1 MPSPSEILAAVAQ
14 ENAAQTQSVKELEL
28 QRISA
33 RKNAE
38 LAATQVTPQTFQ
50 NAATFQRSG
59 RGAEETAGLSSA
71 SEVEADLYQMDA
83 EQLRIK
89 YGDYANKLLA
99 ERQVALNQQETQ
111 DRIYN
116 AGQANRIDA
125 ERGYDAVVSG
135 VKGATQM
142 GLGLANLG
150 YVGVDAALGTDYSV
164 DSAAFS
170 QWASQGLGNLRTD
183 NLQQGAKKSNAL
195 SALDARDNDQKMQ
208 EDLAAGNSGLAA
220 AAARIGRGF
229 GSEVGRIAESP
240 DRMFEIGAE
249 GLGSL
254 GGMAYLAKG
263 AASVG
268 TATSGALQANKLLS
282 AAGAK
287 VLEKGGN
294 ALKIPLVSSAVMGGT
309 ASEQAI
315 NQAMRVSDEQMLND
329 PELGERFSALVQ
341 EHGWEKARRIIA
353 SETGQLAAP
362 GGMALGFATGF
373 MNRGFDSAPMARQ
386 SLGTAA
392 LNTFVKEPL
401 QETIEE
407 GGEAGIANRAVK
419 MRADS
424 SQSLSANVGENAA
437 AGAFGATLATGAV
450 SSVTTIPAQ
459 LQATGKVLKY
469 SGKLLGMGVT
479 AAVKPLG
486 SAISK
491 ASDKKVNA
499 DNPVS
504 DEVVAKAASVAVT
517 PEVTEVVNTVVEAV
531 AANPEATVEQKAAAE
546 YATKLRDNLG
556 WKPEPVEEL
565 AGQPQAVIDLLSS
578 PEPKSKIEILQGLSR
593 ISKDENQT
601 EDDRAG
607 AAVLAFIYINETLET
622 LVEGGKEID
631 VEAVPEL
638 KDYLSSYDQLGRAVL
653 SSPLLGDYAKNA
665 SELLQFS
672 ERLGMIRPIN
682 VENLADPKEQA
693 NLDRIATLALSSD
706 GKNISPELSDSIN
719 NAILSGA
726 IELDSKQGKSLNLL
740 SSILKDNADSK
751 ADALA
756 MGLSEEVVDVNSEIF
771 DRSLD
776 NSTHR
781 FSVSSLRDAVVAA
794 HRNGDVQAVQEHTAT
809 LRNLALHFSN
819 KVDALNKHIIALST
833 DSRAPPQ
840 KFMALSLRQPGAWR
854 KDAGKVAYQYS
865 NPEFARKVTAEAR
878 MLVRAANTL
887 NNSFGD
893 GSLKPIKKMPT
904 LNEQAVGNV
913 ADRSSKTPPASPEP
927 SNQENGNLDLK
938 NTSNETDDIN
948 DLIAQATA
956 ADREGQADNNIP
968 ANPPAS
974 KTARQAMVTARDAV
988 MKQVVEGVLKTTLKG
1003 KMKLPDLAKYFTDA
1017 KSKMPADVKEAFE
1030 AARKLPGYA
1039 HAVGNSAVLKAAEDA
1054 YVSITGST
1062 PVTPLKAA
1070 DPLPNAPTESNAL
1083 PPDVATESTTA
1094 STTETTE
1101 INEVLPEAP
1110 VETTETDE
1118 VPTNKARKRRV
1129 TKKVEEPA
1137 AEIAKADVE
1146 PEADT
1151 NTDVVVTPETLKA
1164 PEPEAPR
1171 KEKAAN
1177 KIEEPAAKTEEAT
1190 QTDEEIEPVDATNV
1204 TTSEENDTAT
1214 TASEETGITVPMHY
1228 RDGQDATHKMRK
1240 EFKGKSTM
1248 DLILSGDRTAT
1259 TGTLSRFKGLAKGS
1273 IFTVE
1278 NKKTGQKAK
1287 VRATTD
1293 PYLVSEITGEEWS
1306 QLEGWDSS
1314 LYDKYKGR
1322 AVYQMQYE
1330 LVDKPKTPAA
1340 DSAKKEGYAQ
1350 LLNGKQNRF
1359 VRAFKIGQSALIDLV
1374 RAGNNSLRKAFAS
1387 PEALAKASGL
1397 DKPDH
1402 RHEAL
1407 KGKVGAEYVNLL
1419 AATYNKVVEQGAVE
1433 MRALTSASKLGIT
1446 GKTKSTVLL
1455 TMLYNHLAN
1464 KQDGAYSATFETIL
1478 GEMFDLQQK
1487 GQEGAVRYTDW
1498 TADYQRV
1505 MIEELNYARQRELVK
1520 DTYASW
1526 RSKEET
1532 AQKAIQDGALDGVLN
1547 EDEQAEFDAHQKVV
1561 ELLAEDLRKT
1571 LTELVP
1577 AKSRNAAERKQQENI
1592 RAFVDKQLPDT
1603 LRDYL
1608 AAKDAKGVENYKRI
1622 HPVNM
1627 LFLKGMDKTNNGR
1640 LLNLATWNNEKKQLE
1655 LLPEVNTAI
1664 AAAVV
1669 ETGLNL
1675 TATQRSYAPTDRQI
1689 ASALSIKEAQVTES
1703 LRLSFK
1709 AGTTS
1714 AAMLDA
1720 LSSKITEFMAIRG
1733 KADAFIG
1740 DAQGIPLALAG
1751 LALSAATAATD
1762 KAPALIQMHQLKVSE
1777 DSSARKLNMYTA
1789 TKRVEDSPA
1798 KKAPR
1803 LLSLLVDKTGSNDV
1817 FVLGREQEI
1826 PVDRNILHSPMQ
1838 PLTKS
1843 QQQAVGEM
1851 QKAESFLV
1859 TPVMKLYDTLGEGL
1873 LDVFGENEDPEL
1885 NNINTL
1891 EKNKGINLSIS
1902 KALEKLETIRSA
1914 VANYA
1919 EDQDVLE
1926 SEVPLR
1932 FKNSVTSVGRFM
1944 QVDSFNGQANK
1955 FMRAVV
1961 SPTIET
1967 YDLTDKETKDGFI
1980 KAIAQSIGIKVHNL
1994 DPSSLAAEV
2003 EKVMSSPEVLKL
2015 REHLDAIENDVL
2027 GEDGTSMDAV
2037 LDDIIDALPK
2047 FDSTARGLVAVLDY
2061 TRMVADPNNTEF
2073 EASTAIEADGV
2084 NNGMA
2089 GAKMTT
2095 SFGAVDAAEIK
2106 RWRMFGFFVN
2116 EHVDGLFT
2124 QRLKDATDM
2133 YSEIGDTAAEYIKS
2147 TVVDFL
2153 DTFKDKSVKTKKE
2166 IYRTKA
2172 AESVNALIPAMKFL
2186 GLKIKVDSTTGS
2198 IEIKRSFTKNPSTII
2213 TYGAG
2218 DAGIGANLAN
2228 EMLDSIYDLMS
2239 EHLANPTED
2248 SKYSRNYKVLD
2259 ASMRKLGVIWRVT
2272 INMKGEAKLSAYAGS
2287 KLTLQGLPPP
2297 NNLSQLRNFTVDAK
2311 GFEGLQTTIANVLV
2325 SGIRTATEKT
2335 LTTAAQSQRMLIEAS
2350 NLHSTI
2356 MGARFNAKV
2365 KAAMLKNIATI
2376 PGYTG
2381 TDFLTKQ
2388 ELDAITIEVVR
2399 ELNGFVGD
2407 DMRMY
2412 YTAKSERSTQFE
2424 GKPVATSNGGKHTAY
2439 PKIASISASGVAAAP
2454 AMNIGNIDATM
2465 MMLTYLD
2472 PELQGYAEKM
2482 LQVYDGMEMSSK
2494 NLSTVS
2500 EIMNRAVHTS
2510 WGMDSSIKMVSQS
2523 FKGLVDKLEAT
2534 DFTPEVERTLAFLGQ
2549 KGADFNTLKGMV
2561 ASYEGSLNRTAL
2573 SIQARQNVL
2582 QSLKSTTD
2590 QMASVGYPYKH
2601 DGKVLQGETDEELAE
2616 EITALIVEEQKKL
2629 FKAAGEDLVADVDF
2643 TTGSNNGNAK
2653 AIVIPGNSAMNQ
2665 KDAAKFEG
2673 ANKLIAYSDDTASST
2688 FKYASANPGITNV
2701 GTYSAEDI
2709 VAVSFNGITRKN
2721 GKANFIKGSNEARK
2735 ALNSGATVIADKAGT
2750 AQGDRDSRHNSQTE
2764 GAFAKSLLAMKDAD
2778 GNAKYH
2784 EVDVAGNPQEGTGR
2798 WKAVPKSKRAPNG
2811 NGNASATGSKPSSNP
2826 VDILNDLVKNSDK
2839 GMASINQ
2846 YLELARNIPHA
2857 GFESVQRILNTI
2869 PGVLNKSLGFLAI
2882 AKNAADV
2889 IQIIRSELKDDATAM
2904 QYAEGL
2910 ENGTLKYSAGV
2921 SLRLDSGETMLF
2933 IKNAADVL
2941 VGVHEILHALTV
2953 PALNAVLL
2961 KQADK
2966 LGYAKQAVSNIEAAI
2981 TDLEE
2986 ANTKFTSQ
2994 AFRAHVVSAGTEED
3008 VAYYDAVVGVLGK
3021 LSGDTR
3027 TRLAELVAY
3036 TLSHSG
3042 MIRLAKLYKVNQN
3055 AKNPFK
3061 AFIAKVTKSLK
3072 TVLGL
3077 TKDLDNDSLYS
3088 QVLMSSGVLSYYTSK
3103 YQRVGTADTDSVLN
3117 SEIGESRVASEWKSK
3132 LSILKDQLG
3141 KNRVAGAIFES
3152 GSQKLTARLNS
3163 IGFGLTPEQSKLH
3176 TQITAL
3182 IATGLADDSVTLH
3195 HLQNLYSHV
3204 LEHLHEGHM
3213 LRADIQDENEARF
3226 VSKFLAESLTHTMVK
3241 GQKLDADYFASFIA
3255 LALVSPLLQQAL
3267 GRLPKL
3273 KLSGKV
3279 AGKDTVDKVLAKVG
3293 DAIYSRILGD
3303 TNNSGVVKQI
3313 QELTA
3318 NLFVQAEIKEAL
3330 NQEKLNA
3337 YRESKLESANSFV
3350 VKLMRK
3356 SGTKMLTLAQAPNPT
3371 KSVAKAYA
3379 KVGAAVLGSALI
3391 DSDTVEIGDTV
3402 RAALNRVESS
3412 LADPIRSLWFDVEG
3426 RTKSNKEVYDLI
3438 KPVRTMIDKVRQ
3450 EAKNQIPQIIAGKFT
3465 EGSLT
3470 PASKQALK
3478 STIVKTNLQVLGN
3491 EATQILYGAVK
3502 PEIKIQK
3509 LEEAIKASYP
3519 TESTWVIEKAKQ
3531 LAQFNLTG
3539 ETGSML
3545 LRNGHAISHL
3555 YSSSYSTREVTKA
3568 DTKNVDKLVAL
3579 YTYAGLSANDKAVAR
3594 KVLTDNKT
3602 ASTFLLGY
3610 MEAIN
3615 GENQLKLEANPHALG
3630 NYYNGR
3636 INTYQAT
3643 GQHLI
3648 VADVKQHA
3656 KLVAKGYKFIKD
3668 YVGDSREKTDTLRA
3682 YYFTDDSLS
3691 VQFNAGIV
3699 QTTHQTANG
3708 IDLYSGYTVDGSTA
3722 GVIDDP
3728 IEVRKIL
3735 RNKSKST
3742 GSEQLIPVFDDAG
3755 TIVAFER
3762 GMDAEIQKMVYSHNE
3777 LFHDIGV
3784 TSGRQYEERAAK
3796 AFNKQAAVAL
3806 ANMYKKDSSS
3816 ARRTEYVNLNSKEAR
3831 ENKIIRDALNRIPD
3845 SVYDD
3850 LTDAFENGEVFI
3862 RRDMLNDAL
3871 GYVSASVTDPL
3882 TGITRMSPEVAKVM
3896 RDALIT
3902 IMGKG
3907 AYRYLRNGEYYVEY
3921 GVSAIKDIIVNK
3933 SMIVPA
3939 ANIVGNIA
3947 LLVARGVPVKLLKQV
3962 PKKIQELRIY
3972 ETKTK
3977 RLLEIEAE
3985 MLALRFNPNTAKYSK
4000 LESEQRG
4007 IQSVFESLSIY
4018 PLIAAG
4024 ELSNINDAGFI
4035 GESPEFADAPPKDFM
4050 ERILKVTPEPVK
4062 AIGRHVIMAHDTNM
4076 YAFMQKS
4083 TVYGDFVAKAILY
4096 DHFMGYNGRDMR
4108 RRMTQE
4114 EALAKVSQEYVNY
4127 AQSAGRT
4134 RDFLESKGLLWFYNF
4149 KLRSIKTAISIAKE
4163 NPLTAL
4169 VSTATFGYGL
4179 GVDTA
4184 LTDNAVMIAIEGNL
4198 DYSMGTGMAQSGMF
4212 MNPYMSIMR

>member
-1 MPSPSEILAAVAQ
+1 MPSPSEILAAIAQ
-14 ENAAQTQSVKELEL
+14 ENAEQAQSVKELEL

-71 SEVEADLYQMDA
+71 SEIEADLYQMDA

-89 YGDYANKLLA
+89 YGAYANKLLA

-116 AGQANRIDA
+116 AGQANRVDA

-135 VKGATQM
+135 IKGATQM

-183 NLQQGAKKSNAL
+183 NLQQGAKKSSAL

-315 NQAMRVSDEQMLND
+315 NQAMRVPDEQMLND
-329 PELGERFSALVQ
+329 PELGGRFSALVQ
-341 EHGWEKARRIIA
+341 EHGWEQARRIIA

-392 LNTFVKEPL
+392 LNTFIKEPL
-401 QETIEE
+401 QETVEE

-437 AGAFGATLATGAV
+437 AGAFGAALASGTVA
-450 SSVTTIPAQ
+450 SVTTIPAQ

-531 AANPEATVEQKAAAE
+531 AANPEATEQQKAAAE

-565 AGQPQAVIDLLSS
+565 EGQPQAVIDLLSS
-578 PEPKSKIEILQGLSR
+578 SEPKSKIEILQGLSR

-622 LVEGGKEID
+622 LVQGGKEID

-638 KDYLSSYDQLGRAVL
+638 KDYLSSYDQLGRSVL
-653 SSPLLGDYAKNA
+653 NSPLLGDYAKNA
-665 SELLQFS
+665 SELLEFS

-693 NLDRIATLALSSD
+693 NLDRIATLALSSN

-756 MGLSEEVVDVNSEIF
+756 MGLSEAVVDVNSEIF

-781 FSVSSLRDAVVAA
+781 FSVSGLRDATVAA
-794 HRNGDVQAVQEHTAT
+794 HRNGDVQAVQEHIAT

-819 KVDALNKHIIALST
+819 KVDALNKHIAALKT
-833 DSRAPPQ
+833 DSKAPPQ
-840 KFMALSLRQPGAWR
+840 KFMALSLRQPGVWR

-878 MLVRAANTL
+878 MLMRAANTL
-887 NNSFGD
+887 NSSFGD
-893 GSLKPIKKMPT
+893 GSLKPLKNLPT
-904 LNEQAVGNV
+904 LNEQATGNT
-913 ADRSSKTPPASPEP
+913 ASRSSRTLPSSPAP
-927 SNQENGNLDLK
+927 SNQENGNPDLGS
-938 NTSNETDDIN
+938 TLSDLDDIN
-948 DLIAQATA
+948 DLIAQAA
-956 ADREGQADNNIP
+956 AAEREGQVGNNAP
-968 ANPPAS
+968 AKTPAS
-974 KTARQAMVTARDAV
+974 KTARQAMVAARDAV
-988 MKQVVEGVLKTTLKG
+988 MKQVVEGVLKTALKG

-1017 KSKMPADVKEAFE
+1017 KGNTPADVKEAFE

-1039 HAVGNSAVLKAAEDA
+1039 HAVGNSAALKAAEDA
-1054 YVSITGST
+1054 YVSITGSNA
-1062 PVTPLKAA
+1062 VTPLKAA
-1070 DPLPNAPTESNAL
+1070 DPLPNAPTESDAL
-1083 PPDVATESTTA
+1083 PTDVATENTTA
-1094 STTETTE
+1094 SMAETA
-1101 INEVLPEAP
+1101 EVEAAPLEAP
-1110 VETTETDE
+1110 AKKV
-1118 VPTNKARKRRV
+1118 RKRRV
-1129 TKKVEEPA
+1129 SKKVEEPNA
-1137 AEIAKADVE
+1137 GI
-1146 PEADT
+1146 EADT
-1151 NTDVVVTPETLKA
+1151 NTDEVTTPEMLKA
-1164 PEPEAPR
+1164 PEPEAPSK
-1171 KEKAAN
+1171 KEAVN
-1177 KIEEPAAKTEEAT
+1177 KVEEPVAKTEEAT
-1190 QTDEEIEPVDATNV
+1190 QTDEEIEPVDATDV

-1214 TASEETGITVPMHY
+1214 TAPEVTTDVETGITVPMNY
-1228 RDGQDATHKMRK
+1228 RDGQDAAHKMRE

-1259 TGTLSRFKGLAKGS
+1259 TGTLSRFKGLTKGS

-1278 NKKTGQKAK
+1278 NRKTGQKAK

-1314 LYDKYKGR
+1314 LYDKYEGR

-1330 LVDKPKTPAA
+1330 LVGKPKTPTIG
-1340 DSAKKEGYAQ
+1340 STKKEGYAQ

-1374 RAGNNSLRKAFAS
+1374 RAGNSSLRKAFAS

-1402 RHEAL
+1402 RHNAL

-1419 AATYNKVVEQGAVE
+1419 TATYNKVVEQGAVE

-1446 GKTKSTVLL
+1446 GKTKPTVLL

-1464 KQDGAYSATFETIL
+1464 KQDGTYSAAFETIL

-1487 GQEGAVRYTDW
+1487 GQEGAVRYADW

-1520 DTYASW
+1520 DTYANW
-1526 RSKEET
+1526 RSKEEA
-1532 AQKAIQDGALDGVLN
+1532 AQKAIQDGAEDGVLN
-1547 EDEQAEFDAHQKVV
+1547 EDEQAAFDAHQKVV
-1561 ELLAEDLRKT
+1561 ELLAEELRKT

-1577 AKSRNAAERKQQENI
+1577 AKSRNASERKQQESI
-1592 RAFVDKQLPDT
+1592 RAFVGKQLPDT

-1669 ETGLNL
+1669 ETSLNL
-1675 TATQRSYAPTDRQI
+1675 TTTQRSYAPTDRQI
-1689 ASALSIKEAQVTES
+1689 ASALGIKEAQVTES

-1709 AGTTS
+1709 SGTTS

-1740 DAQGIPLALAG
+1740 DVQGIPLAMAG
-1751 LALSAATAATD
+1751 LALSAATAGTD
-1762 KAPALIQMHQLKVSE
+1762 KAPALIQMHQLRVSE
-1777 DSSARKLNMYTA
+1777 DSSARRLNMYTA
-1789 TKRVEDSPA
+1789 TKRAEDSPA
-1798 KKAPR
+1798 RKAPR

-1826 PVDRNILHSPMQ
+1826 PVDKTVLHSHMQ
-1838 PLTKS
+1838 PLTDS
-1843 QQQAVGEM
+1843 QRQAVGEM

-1859 TPVMKLYDTLGEGL
+1859 TPVMKLYDALGEGL
-1873 LDVFGENEDPEL
+1873 LDVFGENEDPEI

-1891 EKNKGINLSIS
+1891 EKNKGINLSIA

-2133 YSEIGDTAAEYIKS
+2133 YSEIGNTAAEYIKS

-2198 IEIKRSFTKNPSTII
+2198 IEIKRSFTKNPSTTI

-2218 DAGIGANLAN
+2218 DAGIGAKLAN
-2228 EMLDSIYDLMS
+2228 EMLGAIYDLIS

-2272 INMKGEAKLSAYAGS
+2272 VSQTGETKLSAYAGS

-2325 SGIRTATEKT
+2325 KGVRTATEET

-2365 KAAMLKNIATI
+2365 QEAMLKNITSV

-2381 TDFLTKQ
+2381 TDFLTKK

-2534 DFTPEVERTLAFLGQ
+2534 DFTPEVERTLAFLGE
-2549 KGADFNTLKGMV
+2549 KGADFNTLKAMV
-2561 ASYEGSLNRTAL
+2561 AYYEDSLKRTAL

-2601 DGKVLQGETDEELAE
+2601 DGKVLKGETDEELAE
-2616 EITALIVEEQKKL
+2616 EISELIVEEQKKL
-2629 FKAAGEDLVADVDF
+2629 YKAAGEDFVTDVDS
-2643 TTGSNNGNAK
+2643 TTGSLNGNAK

-2688 FKYASANPGITNV
+2688 YKYASANPGITNV
-2701 GTYSAEDI
+2701 GTYSADDI

-2764 GAFAKSLLAMKDAD
+2764 GAFAKGLLAMKDAE

-2784 EVDVAGNPQEGTGR
+2784 EVNVNGNPQEGTGR
-2798 WKAVPKSKRAPNG
+2798 WKAVPKSKRAPKSG
-2811 NGNASATGSKPSSNP
+2811 SSSSSATGSKPSSNP

-2839 GMASINQ
+2839 GVASINQ

-2869 PGVLNKSLGFLAI
+2869 PGVLSKPLGFLAI
-2882 AKNAADV
+2882 AKSAADV

-2921 SLRLDSGETMLF
+2921 SLRLDSGGSMLF

-2961 KQADK
+2961 KQADR
-2966 LGYAKQAVSNIEAAI
+2966 LGYAKQAVSNIEAAV
-2981 TDLEE
+2981 TNLEE
-2986 ANTKFTSQ
+2986 ASTEFTSQ

-3021 LSGDTR
+3021 LSGDNR
-3027 TRLAELVAY
+3027 TRLSELVAY

-3042 MIRLAKLYKVNQN
+3042 MIRLAKLYKTNQN

-3072 TVLGL
+3072 TILGL
-3077 TKDLDNDSLYS
+3077 TKDLDEDSLYS
-3088 QVLMSSGVLSYYTSK
+3088 QILMSSGVLSYYTSK
-3103 YQRVGTADTDSVLN
+3103 YQSVGTADMDSVLN
-3117 SEIGESRVASEWKSK
+3117 SEIGESRAVSEWKSK

-3141 KNRVAGAIFES
+3141 KNRIAGAIFES

-3204 LEHLHEGHM
+3204 LEHLHEGHL

-3226 VSKFLAESLTHTMVK
+3226 VSKFLAESLTHTVVK
-3241 GQKLDADYFASFIA
+3241 GQKLEGDYFASFIA

-3279 AGKDTVDKVLAKVG
+3279 EGKDTVDKALAKIG
-3293 DAIYSRILGD
+3293 DAIYSKILGD
-3303 TNNSGVVKQI
+3303 TNNSNVVKQI
-3313 QELTA
+3313 QELAA

-3337 YRESKLESANSFV
+3337 YKESKLESANSFV

-3391 DSDTVEIGDTV
+3391 DSETVEIGDTI
-3402 RAALNRVESS
+3402 RAALNKVESS

-3450 EAKNQIPQIIAGKFT
+3450 EAKNQIPQIIASKFT

-3491 EATQILYGAVK
+3491 EATQVLYGAVK

-3519 TESTWVIEKAKQ
+3519 TESAWVIEKAKQ

-3539 ETGSML
+3539 ETGNML

-3555 YSSSYSTREVTKA
+3555 YSSSYSKRKVTKA

-3579 YTYAGLSANDKAVAR
+3579 YTYAGLSANDKAVAK

-3630 NYYNGR
+3630 NYYSGR
-3636 INTYQAT
+3636 INAYQAT

-3656 KLVAKGYKFIKD
+3656 KLVSKGYKYIKD

-3708 IDLYSGYTVDGSTA
+3708 IDLYSGFTVDGSTA
-3722 GVIDDP
+3722 GIIDDP

-3755 TIVAFER
+3755 NIVAFER
-3762 GMDAEIQKMVYSHNE
+3762 GMDAAIQKIVYSHNE

-3796 AFNKQAAVAL
+3796 AYNKQAATAL
-3806 ANMYKKDSSS
+3806 ASMYKKDSSN
-3816 ARRTEYVNLNSKEAR
+3816 ARRNEYVNLNSKEAR
-3831 ENKIIRDALNRIPD
+3831 ENVIIRDALNRIPD

-3882 TGITRMSPEVAKVM
+3882 TGITRMHPEVAKAM

-3947 LLVARGVPVKLLKQV
+3947 LLVARGVSVKLLKQI
-3962 PKKIQELRIY
+3962 PKKVQELRIY

-4035 GESPEFADAPPKDFM
+4035 GESPEFADAPPKDFI
-4050 ERILKVTPEPVK
+4050 EKILKVTPEPVK

-4096 DHFMGYNGRDMR
+4096 DHFMAYRGRDMR

-4114 EALAKVSQEYVNY
+4114 EAIAKVSQEYVNY

-4198 DYSMGTGMAQSGMF
+4198 GYSMGTDMAQSGMF

>member
-14 ENAAQTQSVKELEL
+14 ENAAQAQSVKELEL

-89 YGDYANKLLA
+89 YGAYADKLLA

-116 AGQANRIDA
+116 AGQANRVDA

-135 VKGATQM
+135 VKGAAQM

-183 NLQQGAKKSNAL
+183 NLQQGIKKSNAL
-195 SALDARDNDQKMQ
+195 SALNARDNDQKMQ
-208 EDLAAGNSGLAA
+208 EDLAAGNSDLVA

-254 GGMAYLAKG
+254 GGMSYLAKG

-315 NQAMRVSDEQMLND
+315 NQAMQVSDEQMLND
-329 PELGERFSALVQ
+329 PKLGERFSALVQ
-341 EHGWEKARRIIA
+341 EHGWEQARRIIA

-373 MNRGFDSAPMARQ
+373 MNRGFDSAPMARHG
-386 SLGTAA
+386 LGTAA

-437 AGAFGATLATGAV
+437 AGAFGATLASGAV

-459 LQATGKVLKY
+459 LEATGKVLKY
-469 SGKLLGMGVT
+469 SSKLLGKGVA

-486 SAISK
+486 SAISQ

-517 PEVTEVVNTVVEAV
+517 PEVTEVVNAVVEAV

-565 AGQPQAVIDLLSS
+565 EGQPQAVIDLLSS

-622 LVEGGKEID
+622 LVEGGKDID

-638 KDYLSSYDQLGRAVL
+638 KDYLKSYDQLGRSVL
-653 SSPLLGDYAKNA
+653 NSPLLGDYAKNA
-665 SELLQFS
+665 SELLEFS

-682 VENLADPKEQA
+682 VDNLADPTEQA
-693 NLDRIATLALSSD
+693 NLDKIATLALSSD

-740 SSILKDNADSK
+740 SNILKDNADSK

-794 HRNGDVQAVQEHTAT
+794 HRNGDVQAAQEHIAT

-833 DSRAPPQ
+833 DSKAPPQ
-840 KFMALSLRQPGAWR
+840 KFMALSLRQPGVWR

-878 MLVRAANTL
+878 MLMRAANTL
-887 NNSFGD
+887 NSSFGD
-893 GSLKPIKKMPT
+893 GSLKPLKNLPT
-904 LNEQAVGNV
+904 LNEQAIGSV
-913 ADRSSKTPPASPEP
+913 ANRSSKTPPSSPEP

-938 NTSNETDDIN
+938 NTSNEVDDI
-948 DLIAQATA
+948 DALIAQAVAT
-956 ADREGQADNNIP
+956 EKKNQAGNDVP
-968 ANPPAS
+968 AKAPVS

-1017 KSKMPADVKEAFE
+1017 KDKIPADVKEAFE

-1054 YVSITGST
+1054 YVSITGSNA
-1062 PVTPLKAA
+1062 VTPLKAA
-1070 DPLPNAPTESNAL
+1070 DPLPNAPTESDAL
-1083 PPDVATESTTA
+1083 PTDVATENTTA
-1094 STTETTE
+1094 SMAETAETVE
-1101 INEVLPEAP
+1101 TAEVEAAPLEAP
-1110 VETTETDE
+1110 AKKV
-1118 VPTNKARKRRV
+1118 RKRRV
-1129 TKKVEEPA
+1129 SKKVEEPNA
-1137 AEIAKADVE
+1137 GI
-1146 PEADT
+1146 EADT
-1151 NTDVVVTPETLKA
+1151 NTDEVTTPEMLKA
-1164 PEPEAPR
+1164 PEPEAPSK
-1171 KEKAAN
+1171 KEAVN
-1177 KIEEPAAKTEEAT
+1177 KVEEPVDEADVTTSENDVVDAIEEPAEVA
-1190 QTDEEIEPVDATNV
+1190 PSNDAETN
-1204 TTSEENDTAT
+1204 
-1214 TASEETGITVPMHY
+1214 ITVPMNY
-1228 RDGQDATHKMRK
+1228 QDGQDTAHKMRK

-1259 TGTLSRFKGLAKGS
+1259 TGTLSRFKGLTKGS

-1278 NKKTGQKAK
+1278 NKKTGQKAR

-1330 LVDKPKTPAA
+1330 LVDKPKIPATG
-1340 DSAKKEGYAQ
+1340 STKKEGYAQ

-1419 AATYNKVVEQGAVE
+1419 TATYNKVVEQGAVE

-1446 GKTKSTVLL
+1446 GKTKPTVLL

-1464 KQDGAYSATFETIL
+1464 KQDGTYSAAFETIL

-1487 GQEGAVRYTDW
+1487 GQEGAVRYADW

-1520 DTYASW
+1520 DTYANW

-1532 AQKAIQDGALDGVLN
+1532 AQKAIQDGAEDGVLN
-1547 EDEQAEFDAHQKVV
+1547 EDEQAAFDAHQKVV
-1561 ELLAEDLRKT
+1561 ELLAEELRKT

-1592 RAFVDKQLPDT
+1592 RTFVGKQLPDT
-1603 LRDYL
+1603 LRGYL

-1675 TATQRSYAPTDRQI
+1675 TTTQRNYAPTDRQI
-1689 ASALSIKEAQVTES
+1689 ASALGIKEAQVTES
-1703 LRLSFK
+1703 LRLDFK

-1733 KADAFIG
+1733 RADAFIG

-1751 LALSAATAATD
+1751 LALSAATAGTD

-1826 PVDRNILHSPMQ
+1826 PVDKNVLHSPMQ

-1891 EKNKGINLSIS
+1891 EKNKGINLSIA
-1902 KALEKLETIRSA
+1902 KALEKLETVRSA

-2027 GEDGTSMDAV
+2027 GEDGTSIDAV

-2047 FDSTARGLVAVLDY
+2047 FDSTVRGLVAVLDY

-2133 YSEIGDTAAEYIKS
+2133 YSEIGNTAAEYIKS

-2272 INMKGEAKLSAYAGS
+2272 VSQTGETKLSAYAGS

-2325 SGIRTATEKT
+2325 SGIRAATEKT

-2365 KAAMLKNIATI
+2365 QEAMLKNITSV

-2439 PKIASISASGVAAAP
+2439 PKIASVSASGVAAAP

-2500 EIMNRAVHTS
+2500 EIMNHAVHTS

-2523 FKGLVDKLEAT
+2523 FKGLVDKLKAT
-2534 DFTPEVERTLAFLGQ
+2534 DFTPEVERTLAFLGE
-2549 KGADFNTLKGMV
+2549 KNADFNTLKGMV
-2561 ASYEGSLNRTAL
+2561 ASYEDLLNRTAL

-2629 FKAAGEDLVADVDF
+2629 FKAAGESLVTDADS
-2643 TTGSNNGNAK
+2643 TTGSLNGNAK

-2665 KDAAKFEG
+2665 KDAAKFVG

-2701 GTYSAEDI
+2701 GTYSADDI

-2750 AQGDRDSRHNSQTE
+2750 AQGNRDSRHNSQTE

-2784 EVDVAGNPQEGTGR
+2784 EVDVKGNPQEGTGR
-2798 WKAVPKSKRAPNG
+2798 WKAVPKSKRAPKG
-2811 NGNASATGSKPSSNP
+2811 KGNAPATGSKPSSNP

-2846 YLELARNIPHA
+2846 YLELARKIPHA

-2869 PGVLNKSLGFLAI
+2869 PGVLNKPLGSLAI
-2882 AKNAADV
+2882 AKSAVDV
-2889 IQIIRSELKDDATAM
+2889 IQIIRSELKNDATAM

-2921 SLRLDSGETMLF
+2921 SLRLDSGGTMLF

-2981 TDLEE
+2981 TNLEE
-2986 ANTKFTSQ
+2986 ASTEFNSQ

-3103 YQRVGTADTDSVLN
+3103 YQRVGTTDTDSVLN
-3117 SEIGESRVASEWKSK
+3117 SEIEGSSVASEWKSK

-3163 IGFGLTPEQSKLH
+3163 IGFGLTSEQSKLH

-3226 VSKFLAESLTHTMVK
+3226 VSKFLAESLTHTSVK

-3255 LALVSPLLQQAL
+3255 LALVSPLLQRAL

-3279 AGKDTVDKVLAKVG
+3279 AGKDTVDRALAKVG

-3303 TNNSGVVKQI
+3303 TNNSNVVKQI
-3313 QELTA
+3313 QELAA

-3330 NQEKLNA
+3330 NQERLDA
-3337 YRESKLESANSFV
+3337 YKESKLESANSFV

-3356 SGTKMLTLAQAPNPT
+3356 GGTKMLTLAQAPNPT
-3371 KSVAKAYA
+3371 ESVAKAYA

-3402 RAALNRVESS
+3402 RAALNKVESS

-3450 EAKNQIPQIIAGKFT
+3450 EAKNQIPQIIAGKFA

-3491 EATQILYGAVK
+3491 EAAQILYGAVK
-3502 PEIKIQK
+3502 PEIKIKK

-3519 TESTWVIEKAKQ
+3519 TENAWVIEKAKQ

-3545 LRNGHAISHL
+3545 LRNGYAISHL

-3579 YTYAGLSANDKAVAR
+3579 YTYAGLSANDKAVAK

-3630 NYYNGR
+3630 NYYSGR

-3643 GQHLI
+3643 SQHLI

-3656 KLVAKGYKFIKD
+3656 KLVAKGYKFIKN
-3668 YVGDSREKTDTLRA
+3668 YEGDSREKTDTLRA

-3728 IEVRKIL
+3728 LEVRKIL
-3735 RNKSKST
+3735 RNTSKST

-3755 TIVAFER
+3755 DIVAFER

-3902 IMGKG
+3902 VMGKG

-3962 PKKIQELRIY
+3962 PKKVQELRIY

-4096 DHFMGYNGRDMR
+4096 DHFMGYKGRDMR
-4108 RRMTQE
+4108 KRMTQE
-4114 EALAKVSQEYVNY
+4114 EAIAKVSQEYVNY

-4169 VSTATFGYGL
+4169 VSTATLGYGL

-4198 DYSMGTGMAQSGMF
+4198 GYSIGTDMAQSGMF

>member
-14 ENAAQTQSVKELEL
+14 ENAAQAQSVKELEL

-89 YGDYANKLLA
+89 YGAYANKLLA

-116 AGQANRIDA
+116 AGQANRVDA

-135 VKGATQM
+135 IKGAAQM

-170 QWASQGLGNLRTD
+170 QWASQGLGSLRTD
-183 NLQQGAKKSNAL
+183 NLQQGTKKSNAL

-329 PELGERFSALVQ
+329 PELGGRFSALVQ
-341 EHGWEKARRIIA
+341 EHGWEQARRIIA

-373 MNRGFDSAPMARQ
+373 MNRGFDSAPMAKQ
-386 SLGTAA
+386 GLGTAA

-424 SQSLSANVGENAA
+424 SQSLSANVGESAA
-437 AGAFGATLATGAV
+437 AGAFGAALASGAV

-459 LQATGKVLKY
+459 LEATGKVLKY
-469 SGKLLGMGVT
+469 SSQLLGKGIK
-479 AAVKPLG
+479 AAVTPLG

-531 AANPEATVEQKAAAE
+531 AANPEATEQQKAAAE

-565 AGQPQAVIDLLSS
+565 EGQPQAVIDLLSS

-622 LVEGGKEID
+622 LVQGGKDID

-638 KDYLSSYDQLGRAVL
+638 KDYLSSYDQLGRSVL
-653 SSPLLGDYAKNA
+653 NSPLLGDYAKNA
-665 SELLQFS
+665 SELLEFS

-693 NLDRIATLALSSD
+693 NLDRIATLALSSN

-756 MGLSEEVVDVNSEIF
+756 MGLSEAVVDVNSEIF

-781 FSVSSLRDAVVAA
+781 FSVSGLRDATVAA
-794 HRNGDVQAVQEHTAT
+794 HRNGDVQAVQEHIAT

-819 KVDALNKHIIALST
+819 KVDALNKHIAALKT
-833 DSRAPPQ
+833 DSKAPPQ
-840 KFMALSLRQPGAWR
+840 KFMALSLRQPGVWR

-878 MLVRAANTL
+878 MLMRAANTL
-887 NNSFGD
+887 NSSFGD
-893 GSLKPIKKMPT
+893 GSLKPLKSLPT
-904 LNEQAVGNV
+904 LNEQATGNT
-913 ADRSSKTPPASPEP
+913 ASRSSRTLPSSPAP
-927 SNQENGNLDLK
+927 SNQENGNPDLGS
-938 NTSNETDDIN
+938 TLSDLDDIN

-956 ADREGQADNNIP
+956 AEREGQVGNNAP
-968 ANPPAS
+968 AETPAS
-974 KTARQAMVTARDAV
+974 KTARQAMVAARDAV
-988 MKQVVEGVLKTTLKG
+988 MKQVVEGVLKTALKG
-1003 KMKLPDLAKYFTDA
+1003 KMKLPDLAKYFTNV
-1017 KSKMPADVKEAFE
+1017 KSKMPANVREAFE

-1039 HAVGNSAVLKAAEDA
+1039 HAVGNSAALKAAEDA
-1054 YVSITGST
+1054 YASITGSN

-1070 DPLPNAPTESNAL
+1070 DPLSNAATQNTATPTAATTGTAETAETNEAPTA
-1083 PPDVATESTTA
+1083 PD
-1094 STTETTE
+1094 
-1101 INEVLPEAP
+1101 EAP
-1110 VETTETDE
+1110 AK
-1118 VPTNKARKRRV
+1118 KARKHRV
-1129 TKKVEEPA
+1129 IKKVEEPA
-1137 AEIAKADVE
+1137 AEITKADAE
-1146 PEADT
+1146 SEA
-1151 NTDVVVTPETLKA
+1151 NTDTAVVTTSETLEI

-1171 KEKAAN
+1171 KKKAAN
-1177 KIEEPAAKTEEAT
+1177 KVKEPATKTAEAT
-1190 QTDEEIEPVDATNV
+1190 QTDEEIEPVDATDV
-1204 TTSEENDTAT
+1204 TTSEENDT
-1214 TASEETGITVPMHY
+1214 
-1228 RDGQDATHKMRK
+1228 
-1240 EFKGKSTM
+1240 
-1248 DLILSGDRTAT
+1248 
-1259 TGTLSRFKGLAKGS
+1259 GS
-1273 IFTVE
+1273 
-1278 NKKTGQKAK
+1278 
-1287 VRATTD
+1287 D
-1293 PYLVSEITGEEWS
+1293 
-1306 QLEGWDSS
+1306 
-1314 LYDKYKGR
+1314 
-1322 AVYQMQYE
+1322 
-1330 LVDKPKTPAA
+1330 
-1340 DSAKKEGYAQ
+1340 KKEGYAR

-1359 VRAFKIGQSALIDLV
+1359 IRAFKISQSTLVDLV
-1374 RAGNNSLRKAFAS
+1374 RKGNNSLRKAFAS
-1387 PEALAKASGL
+1387 PEALALASGL

-1402 RHEAL
+1402 RHNAL
-1407 KGKVGAEYVNLL
+1407 KGKVGVAYSTLL
-1419 AATYNKVVEQGAVE
+1419 SDTYSKVVEQGAIE
-1433 MRALTSASKLGIT
+1433 MRALTTASKLGIT
-1446 GKTKSTVLL
+1446 AKTKSTVLL
-1455 TMLYNHLAN
+1455 TIFYNHLAG
-1464 KQDGAYSATFETIL
+1464 KQDGKYSAAFETL
-1478 GEMFDLQQK
+1478 LSEMFDLQQK
-1487 GQEGAVRYTDW
+1487 GQEGAVRYADW

-1520 DTYASW
+1520 DMYAGW
-1526 RSKEET
+1526 RGKEEA
-1532 AQKAIQDGALDGVLN
+1532 AQKAIQDNAEDGVLN
-1547 EDEQAEFDAHQKVV
+1547 EDEQAAFDSHQEAI
-1561 ELLAEDLRKT
+1561 ELILETQRKALA
-1571 LTELVP
+1571 ELVP
-1577 AKSRNAAERKQQENI
+1577 AKSRNASERKQQESI
-1592 RAFVDKQLPDT
+1592 RAFVGKQLPDT

-1669 ETGLNL
+1669 ETSLNL
-1675 TATQRSYAPTDRQI
+1675 TTTQRSYAPTDKQI
-1689 ASALSIKEAQVTES
+1689 ASALGIKEAQVTES
-1703 LRLSFK
+1703 LRLAFK

-1733 KADAFIG
+1733 KANAFIG
-1740 DAQGIPLALAG
+1740 DVQGIPLAMAG
-1751 LALSAATAATD
+1751 LALSAATAGTD
-1762 KAPALIQMHQLKVSE
+1762 KAPALIQMHQLRVSE
-1777 DSSARKLNMYTA
+1777 DSSARRLNMYTA

-1798 KKAPR
+1798 RKAPR

-1826 PVDRNILHSPMQ
+1826 PVDKTVLHNHMQ
-1838 PLTKS
+1838 PLTDS
-1843 QQQAVGEM
+1843 QRQAVGEM

-1859 TPVMKLYDTLGEGL
+1859 TPVVKLYDALGEGL
-1873 LDVFGENEDPEL
+1873 LDVFGENEDPEI

-1902 KALEKLETIRSA
+1902 KALEKLETIRNA
-1914 VANYA
+1914 VINYA
-1919 EDQDVLE
+1919 EEQDLLD

-1967 YDLTDKETKDGFI
+1967 YDLTDKETKDEFI

-1994 DPSSLAAEV
+1994 DPSSLAAKV
-2003 EKVMSSPEVLKL
+2003 EEVMSSPEVLKL
-2015 REHLDAIENDVL
+2015 REHLDAIENGIL
-2027 GEDGTSMDAV
+2027 GEDGTSIDAV

-2047 FDSTARGLVAVLDY
+2047 FDSTVRGLVAVLDY

-2133 YSEIGDTAAEYIKS
+2133 YSEIGDTAAKHIKS
-2147 TVVDFL
+2147 TVADFL

-2166 IYRTKA
+2166 FYRTKA

-2228 EMLDSIYDLMS
+2228 EMLDSIYDLIS

-2272 INMKGEAKLSAYAGS
+2272 VSQTGETKLSAYAGS

-2325 SGIRTATEKT
+2325 RGIRTATEET

-2365 KAAMLKNIATI
+2365 QEAMLKNITSV

-2454 AMNIGNIDATM
+2454 AMNIGNVDATM

-2472 PELQGYAEKM
+2472 PELRGYAEKM

-2523 FKGLVDKLEAT
+2523 FKGLADKLEAT
-2534 DFTPEVERTLAFLGQ
+2534 DFTPEVERTLAFLGETD
-2549 KGADFNTLKGMV
+2549 ADFNTLKAMV
-2561 ASYEGSLNRTAL
+2561 ASYEDSLNRTAL

-2629 FKAAGEDLVADVDF
+2629 FKAAGEDFVADVDF
-2643 TTGSNNGNAK
+2643 TTGSNNGNGK

-2688 FKYASANPGITNV
+2688 YKYASANPGITNV
-2701 GTYSAEDI
+2701 GTYSADDI

-2721 GKANFIKGSNEARK
+2721 GKANFTKGSNEARK

-2764 GAFAKSLLAMKDAD
+2764 GAFAKGLLAMKDAD

-2798 WKAVPKSKRAPNG
+2798 WKAVPKSKRAPKGKG
-2811 NGNASATGSKPSSNP
+2811 NTSDTGSKPSSNP

-2839 GMASINQ
+2839 GVASINQ

-2869 PGVLNKSLGFLAI
+2869 PGVLSKPLGFLAI
-2882 AKNAADV
+2882 AKSAADV

-2921 SLRLDSGETMLF
+2921 SLRLDSGGSMLF

-2966 LGYAKQAVSNIEAAI
+2966 LGYAKQAVSTIEAAI
-2981 TDLEE
+2981 TNLEE
-2986 ANTKFTSQ
+2986 ASTEFTSQ

-3021 LSGDTR
+3021 LSGDNR

-3072 TVLGL
+3072 TILGL
-3077 TKDLDNDSLYS
+3077 TKDLDEDSLYS
-3088 QVLMSSGVLSYYTSK
+3088 QVLMSSSVLSYYTSK
-3103 YQRVGTADTDSVLN
+3103 YQSVGTVDTDSILN
-3117 SEIGESRVASEWKSK
+3117 SEIGESGIASEWRSK
-3132 LSILKDQLG
+3132 LGILKDQLG

-3204 LEHLHEGHM
+3204 LEHLREGHL

-3226 VSKFLAESLTHTMVK
+3226 VSKFLAESLTRTVVK
-3241 GQKLDADYFASFIA
+3241 GQKLEGDYFASFIA
-3255 LALVSPLLQQAL
+3255 LALVSPLLQKAL

-3279 AGKDTVDKVLAKVG
+3279 EGKDTVDKALAKIG
-3293 DAIYSRILGD
+3293 DAIYSKILGD
-3303 TNNSGVVKQI
+3303 TNNSNVVKQI
-3313 QELTA
+3313 QELAA

-3337 YRESKLESANSFV
+3337 YKESKLESANSFV

-3412 LADPIRSLWFDVEG
+3412 LADPIRSLWFDVGG
-3426 RTKSNKEVYDLI
+3426 RTKSNSEVYDLI

-3491 EATQILYGAVK
+3491 EAAQILYGAVK

-3509 LEEAIKASYP
+3509 LEEAIRASYP
-3519 TESTWVIEKAKQ
+3519 TESAWVIEKAKQ

-3555 YSSSYSTREVTKA
+3555 YSSNYSKREVTKA

-3579 YTYAGLSANDKAVAR
+3579 YTYAGLSANDKAVAK

-3615 GENQLKLEANPHALG
+3615 GENQLKLAANPHALG

-3656 KLVAKGYKFIKD
+3656 KLVAKGYKYIKD
-3668 YVGDSREKTDTLRA
+3668 YEGDSREKTDTLRA

-3708 IDLYSGYTVDGSTA
+3708 IDLYSGFTVDGSTA
-3722 GVIDDP
+3722 GIIDDP

-3742 GSEQLIPVFDDAG
+3742 GSEQLIPVFNATGDV
-3755 TIVAFER
+3755 VAFER
-3762 GMDAEIQKMVYSHNE
+3762 SMDAKIQKMVYSHNE

-3796 AFNKQAAVAL
+3796 AYNKQAAAAL
-3806 ANMYKKDSSS
+3806 ASMYKKDSSN
-3816 ARRTEYVNLNSKEAR
+3816 ARRNEYVNLNSKEAR
-3831 ENKIIRDALNRIPD
+3831 ENAIIRDALNRIPD
-3845 SVYDD
+3845 SVYED

-3896 RDALIT
+3896 RDTLIT

-3947 LLVARGVPVKLLKQV
+3947 LLVARGVPVKLLKQI
-3962 PKKIQELRIY
+3962 PKKVQELRIY

-4007 IQSVFESLSIY
+4007 IQSVFESLSIH

-4035 GESPEFADAPPKDFM
+4035 GETPEFADAPPKDFM
-4050 ERILKVTPEPVK
+4050 EKILKVTPEPVK

-4096 DHFMGYNGRDMR
+4096 DHFMAYRGRDMR

-4198 DYSMGTGMAQSGMF
+4198 GYSMGTDMAQSGMF

>member
-1 MPSPSEILAAVAQ
+1 MPSPSEILAAIAQ
-14 ENAAQTQSVKELEL
+14 ENAEQAQSVKELEL

-71 SEVEADLYQMDA
+71 SEIEADLYQMDA

-89 YGDYANKLLA
+89 YGAYANKLLA

-170 QWASQGLGNLRTD
+170 QWASQGLGSLRTD

-208 EDLAAGNSGLAA
+208 EDLAAGSSGLAA

-329 PELGERFSALVQ
+329 PELGGRFSALVQ
-341 EHGWEKARRIIA
+341 EHGWEQARRIIA

-401 QETIEE
+401 QETVEE

-437 AGAFGATLATGAV
+437 AGAFGAALASGTVA
-450 SSVTTIPAQ
+450 SVTTIPAQ

-531 AANPEATVEQKAAAE
+531 AANPEATEQQKAAAE

-622 LVEGGKEID
+622 LVQGGKDID

-638 KDYLSSYDQLGRAVL
+638 KDYLSSYDQLGRSVL
-653 SSPLLGDYAKNA
+653 NSPLLGDYAKNA
-665 SELLQFS
+665 SELLEFS

-693 NLDRIATLALSSD
+693 NLDRIATLALSSN

-756 MGLSEEVVDVNSEIF
+756 MGLSEAVVDVNSEIF

-781 FSVSSLRDAVVAA
+781 FSVSGLRDATVAA
-794 HRNGDVQAVQEHTAT
+794 HRNGDVQAVQEHIAT

-819 KVDALNKHIIALST
+819 KVDALNKHIAALKT
-833 DSRAPPQ
+833 DSKAPPQ
-840 KFMALSLRQPGAWR
+840 KFMALSLRQPGVWR

-878 MLVRAANTL
+878 MLMRAANTL
-887 NNSFGD
+887 NSSFGD
-893 GSLKPIKKMPT
+893 GSLKPLKNLPT
-904 LNEQAVGNV
+904 LNEQATGNT
-913 ADRSSKTPPASPEP
+913 ANRSSRTLPSSPAL
-927 SNQENGNLDLK
+927 SNQENGNPDLES
-938 NTSNETDDIN
+938 TSDELDDIN

-956 ADREGQADNNIP
+956 AEREGNAGNNAP
-968 ANPPAS
+968 AKTPAS
-974 KTARQAMVTARDAV
+974 KTARQAMVAARDAV
-988 MKQVVEGVLKTTLKG
+988 MKQVVEGVLKTALKG

-1017 KSKMPADVKEAFE
+1017 KGNTPANVREAFE

-1039 HAVGNSAVLKAAEDA
+1039 HAVGNSAALKAAEDA
-1054 YVSITGST
+1054 YVSTTGST
-1062 PVTPLKAA
+1062 PVAPLKAA
-1070 DPLPNAPTESNAL
+1070 DPLPNA
-1083 PPDVATESTTA
+1083 ATQNTA
-1094 STTETTE
+1094 T
-1101 INEVLPEAP
+1101 PAA
-1110 VETTETDE
+1110 ETTETAE
-1118 VPTNKARKRRV
+1118 TNAAPTAPNEAPTEAPAKKARKRRV
-1129 TKKVEEPA
+1129 TKKVEEPT
-1137 AEIAKADVE
+1137 AEIAKADAE
-1146 PEADT
+1146 SEA
-1151 NTDVVVTPETLKA
+1151 NTDTDAVATPEVLKT

-1171 KEKAAN
+1171 KKKTAR
-1177 KIEEPAAKTEEAT
+1177 KTKEPVAKTEEAA
-1190 QTDEEIEPVDATNV
+1190 QTDEEIEPVDATDV

-1214 TASEETGITVPMHY
+1214 TASEATADVETGITVPMNY
-1228 RDGQDATHKMRK
+1228 RDGQDAAHKMRE

-1259 TGTLSRFKGLAKGS
+1259 TGTLSRFKGLTKGS

-1278 NKKTGQKAK
+1278 NRNTGQKAK

-1314 LYDKYKGR
+1314 LYDKYEGR
-1322 AVYQMQYE
+1322 AVYQIQYE
-1330 LVDKPKTPAA
+1330 LVDKPKTS
-1340 DSAKKEGYAQ
+1340 DTGSDKKEGYAL

-1359 VRAFKIGQSALIDLV
+1359 IKAFKIGQSALVDLV

-1402 RHEAL
+1402 RHNAL
-1407 KGKVGAEYVNLL
+1407 KGKVGVEYSTLL

-1433 MRALTSASKLGIT
+1433 MRALTTASKLGIT
-1446 GKTKSTVLL
+1446 AKTKPTVLL
-1455 TMLYNHLAN
+1455 TIFYNHLAG
-1464 KQDGAYSATFETIL
+1464 KQDGKYSAAFETL
-1478 GEMFDLQQK
+1478 LSEMFDLQQK
-1487 GQEGAVRYTDW
+1487 GQEGAVRYADW

-1520 DTYASW
+1520 DMYAGW
-1526 RSKEET
+1526 RGKEEA
-1532 AQKAIQDGALDGVLN
+1532 AQKAIQDNAEDGVLN
-1547 EDEQAEFDAHQKVV
+1547 EDEQAAFDSHQETIEV
-1561 ELLAEDLRKT
+1561 LLETQRKA
-1571 LTELVP
+1571 LAELVP
-1577 AKSRNAAERKQQENI
+1577 AKSRNASERKQQESI
-1592 RAFVDKQLPDT
+1592 RAFVGKQLPDT

-1669 ETGLNL
+1669 ETSLNL
-1675 TATQRSYAPTDRQI
+1675 TTIQRSYAPTDRQI
-1689 ASALSIKEAQVTES
+1689 ASALGIREGQVTES

-1740 DAQGIPLALAG
+1740 DAQGIPLAMAG
-1751 LALSAATAATD
+1751 LALSAATAGTD

-1777 DSSARKLNMYTA
+1777 DSSARRLNMYTA
-1789 TKRVEDSPA
+1789 TKRAEDSPA
-1798 KKAPR
+1798 RKAPR

-1826 PVDRNILHSPMQ
+1826 PVDKTVLHSHMQ
-1838 PLTKS
+1838 PLTDS
-1843 QQQAVGEM
+1843 QRQAVGEM

-1859 TPVMKLYDTLGEGL
+1859 TPVVKLYDALGEGL
-1873 LDVFGENEDPEL
+1873 LDVFGENEDPEI

-1902 KALEKLETIRSA
+1902 KALEKLETIRNA
-1914 VANYA
+1914 VINYA
-1919 EDQDVLE
+1919 EEQDLLD

-1961 SPTIET
+1961 SPTVET

-1980 KAIAQSIGIKVHNL
+1980 KAIAQSIGIKVHNF
-1994 DPSSLAAEV
+1994 DPSSLAAKV
-2003 EKVMSSPEVLKL
+2003 EEVMSSPEVLKL
-2015 REHLDAIENDVL
+2015 REHLDAIENDIL
-2027 GEDGTSMDAV
+2027 GEDGTSIDAV

-2047 FDSTARGLVAVLDY
+2047 FDSTARGLVAVMDY

-2116 EHVDGLFT
+2116 EHVDGLYT
-2124 QRLKDATDM
+2124 QRLKDTTDM
-2133 YSEIGDTAAEYIKS
+2133 YAEIGTNAAKHMQKRIAYW
-2147 TVVDFL
+2147 L
-2153 DTFKDKSVKTKKE
+2153 DTFKDKSIKTKKE
-2166 IYRTKA
+2166 FYRTKA

-2186 GLKIKVDSTTGS
+2186 GLKIKVDSATGS
-2198 IEIKRSFTKNPSTII
+2198 IQVTRNFTKNPSTII
-2213 TYGAG
+2213 MYGAG
-2218 DAGIGANLAN
+2218 DEGIGANLAN
-2228 EMLDSIYDLMS
+2228 EMLDAIYDLIS

-2259 ASMRKLGVIWRVT
+2259 DSMRKLGVTWRVSV
-2272 INMKGEAKLSAYAGS
+2272 NLLGEAKLSAYAGS

-2297 NNLSQLRNFTVDAK
+2297 NNLSQLRNFTVDAE

-2325 SGIRTATEKT
+2325 KGVRTATEET
-2335 LTTAAQSQRMLIEAS
+2335 LTTAAESQRLVIEAS
-2350 NLHSTI
+2350 NLHSAI

-2365 KAAMLKNIATI
+2365 QEAMLKNITSV

-2388 ELDAITIEVVR
+2388 ELDAITAEVVR

-2412 YTAKSERSTQFE
+2412 YTAKSERSIQFE

-2454 AMNIGNIDATM
+2454 AMNIGNVDATM

-2510 WGMDSSIKMVSQS
+2510 WGMDSSVKMVSQS
-2523 FKGLVDKLEAT
+2523 FKGLVGKLKST
-2534 DFTPEVERTLAFLGQ
+2534 DLDAEVLRTLAFLGERN
-2549 KGADFNTLKGMV
+2549 ADFSTLKKMV
-2561 ASYEGSLNRTAL
+2561 AYYEDSLKRGAL
-2573 SIQARQNVL
+2573 HIQARQNVL

-2601 DGKVLQGETDEELAE
+2601 DGKVLKSETDEELAE
-2616 EITALIVEEQKKL
+2616 EISELIVEEQKKL
-2629 FKAAGEDLVADVDF
+2629 FKATGERFVTDVDF
-2643 TTGSNNGNAK
+2643 TAGSKNGNAK

-2688 FKYASANPGITNV
+2688 YKYASANPGITNV
-2701 GTYSAEDI
+2701 GTYSADDI

-2721 GKANFIKGSNEARK
+2721 GKANFTKGSNEARK

-2764 GAFAKSLLAMKDAD
+2764 GAFAKSLLAMKDAE
-2778 GNAKYH
+2778 GSAKYH
-2784 EVDVAGNPQEGTGR
+2784 EVDVAGKPQEGTGR
-2798 WKAVPKSKRAPNG
+2798 WKAVPKSKRAPKSSG
-2811 NGNASATGSKPSSNP
+2811 SSSATGSKPSSNP
-2826 VDILNDLVKNSDK
+2826 VDILNDLVKNSDR
-2839 GMASINQ
+2839 GVASINQ

-2869 PGVLNKSLGFLAI
+2869 PGVLSKPLGFLAI
-2882 AKNAADV
+2882 AKSAADV

-2921 SLRLDSGETMLF
+2921 SLRLDSGGSMLF

-2966 LGYAKQAVSNIEAAI
+2966 LGYAKQAVSNIEAAV
-2981 TDLEE
+2981 TNLEE
-2986 ANTKFTSQ
+2986 ASTEFTSQ

-3021 LSGDTR
+3021 LSGDNR
-3027 TRLAELVAY
+3027 TRLSELVAY

-3042 MIRLAKLYKVNQN
+3042 MIRLAKLYKTNQN

-3072 TVLGL
+3072 TILGL
-3077 TKDLDNDSLYS
+3077 TKDLDEDSLYS
-3088 QVLMSSGVLSYYTSK
+3088 QILMSSGVLSYYTSK
-3103 YQRVGTADTDSVLN
+3103 YQSVGTADMDSVLN
-3117 SEIGESRVASEWKSK
+3117 SEIGESRAVSEWKSK

-3141 KNRVAGAIFES
+3141 KNRIAGAIFES

-3204 LEHLHEGHM
+3204 LEHLHEGHL

-3226 VSKFLAESLTHTMVK
+3226 VSKFLAESLTHTVVK
-3241 GQKLDADYFASFIA
+3241 GQKLEGDYFASFIA

-3279 AGKDTVDKVLAKVG
+3279 EGKDTVDKALAKIG
-3293 DAIYSRILGD
+3293 DAIYSKILGD
-3303 TNNSGVVKQI
+3303 TNNSNVVKQI
-3313 QELTA
+3313 QELAA

-3337 YRESKLESANSFV
+3337 YKESKLESANSFV

-3391 DSDTVEIGDTV
+3391 DPETVEIGDTI

-3412 LADPIRSLWFDVEG
+3412 LADPIRSLWFDLEG
-3426 RTKSNKEVYDLI
+3426 RTKSNKEVHDLI

-3519 TESTWVIEKAKQ
+3519 TESAWVIEKAKQ

-3555 YSSSYSTREVTKA
+3555 YSSSYSKRKVTKA

-3579 YTYAGLSANDKAVAR
+3579 YTYAGLSANDKAVAK

-3630 NYYNGR
+3630 NYYSGR

-3656 KLVAKGYKFIKD
+3656 KLVAKGYKYIKD

-3708 IDLYSGYTVDGSTA
+3708 IDLYSGFTVDGSTA
-3722 GVIDDP
+3722 GVIDDT

-3755 TIVAFER
+3755 NIVAFER
-3762 GMDAEIQKMVYSHNE
+3762 GMDAAIQKMVYSHNE

-3796 AFNKQAAVAL
+3796 AFNKQAAAAL
-3806 ANMYKKDSSS
+3806 ASMYKKDSSN
-3816 ARRTEYVNLNSKEAR
+3816 ARRNEYVNLNSKEAR
-3831 ENKIIRDALNRIPD
+3831 ENAIIRDALNRIPD

-3882 TGITRMSPEVAKVM
+3882 TGITRISPEVAKAM

-3947 LLVARGVPVKLLKQV
+3947 LLVARGVSVKLLKQI
-3962 PKKIQELRIY
+3962 PKKVQELRIY

-4035 GESPEFADAPPKDFM
+4035 GESPEFADAPPKDFI
-4050 ERILKVTPEPVK
+4050 EKILKVTPEPVK

-4096 DHFMGYNGRDMR
+4096 DHFMAYRGRDMR

-4114 EALAKVSQEYVNY
+4114 EAIAKVSQEYVNY

-4198 DYSMGTGMAQSGMF
+4198 GYSMGTDMAQSGMF